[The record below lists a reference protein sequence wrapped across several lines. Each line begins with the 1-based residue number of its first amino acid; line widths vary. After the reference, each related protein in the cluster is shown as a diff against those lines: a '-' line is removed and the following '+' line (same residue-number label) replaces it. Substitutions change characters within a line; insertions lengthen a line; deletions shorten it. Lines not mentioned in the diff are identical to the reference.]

1 MVVVSCHPSQSIHLL
16 VVILTQELNKLPPS
30 AKVLSLVTER
40 QQQEEGQGQVKQINV
55 INSEQMMT
63 HLSSVGAALY

>member
-1 MVVVSCHPSQSIHLL
+1 MRCHPSQSIHLL

-40 QQQEEGQGQVKQINV
+40 QQQEKGQGQVKQINM

-63 HLSSVGAALY
+63 YLSSVGTALY